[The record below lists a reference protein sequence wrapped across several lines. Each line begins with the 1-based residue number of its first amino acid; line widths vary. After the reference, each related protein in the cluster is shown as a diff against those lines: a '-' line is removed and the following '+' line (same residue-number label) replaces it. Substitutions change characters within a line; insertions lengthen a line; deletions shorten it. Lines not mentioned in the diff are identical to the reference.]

1 MNSKAQYKFEF
12 FQGSDA
18 AANNT
23 SGGTSLGDAY
33 KKGSSIKNLISDTS
47 VGATVAAP
55 SAANVVS
62 VTPPEKQTNTAPQGA
77 GIGNLWNFLG
87 IDNLNLRQK
96 QCVYNCGVDVFGCL
110 ERCSN
115 PDCRKQEQIGYDQCK
130 FGCMRKGVNCSTTCI
145 SEIEPE
151 KHSTPMFSSDF
162 PEPVVTMPVSHPSPT
177 TYGIS
182 LGTTASIIETANSN
196 KDYMIPPTEV
206 HGVYESLDTY
216 APFDMRVW
224 PQEGKYGWT
233 LSELAKMKDSGYDAP
248 NVIEVQMNHG
258 LYPIKS
264 GMPVVEFN
272 YK

>member
-1 MNSKAQYKFEF
+1 MNNKAQYKFEF
-12 FQGSDA
+12 FQGSGV
-18 AANNT
+18 AANST
-23 SGGTSLGDAY
+23 SGGTILTDAY
-33 KKGSSIKNLISDTS
+33 KKGASIKSLISDID
-47 VGATVAAP
+47 VGLIDNPMPVNT
-55 SAANVVS
+55 VS
-62 VTPPEKQTNTAPQGA
+62 VNPSEKNNTPQGA
-77 GIGNLWNFLG
+77 NIGNLWSFLG

-115 PDCRKQEQIGYDQCK
+115 PDCRKQEKIGYDQCK
-130 FGCMRKGVNCSTTCI
+130 FGCMRKGINCSTTCI

-151 KHSTPMFSSDF
+151 KNSTPMFSSDF
-162 PEPVVTMPVSHPSPT
+162 PDPVVTMPVSHPSST
-177 TYGIS
+177 TSGVT
-182 LGTTASIIETANSN
+182 LGTTASIIDTDNSN
-196 KDYMIPPTEV
+196 NYMIPPTEV

-264 GMPVVEFN
+264 ETPVVEFD
-272 YK
+272 YI